1 MAVYSYQL
9 AGGKTRW
16 LYIIDLPPGQ
26 DGKRRQ
32 QKRRGYLTSAAAAK
46 AVSGANT
53 LSYGLSWLL
62 CDSFVLG
69 DEPAEDGAAFGPFVC
84 EVNGGTVRSGGRICN
99 APCGSRPP
107 WPRWSAGP
115 GSASR

>member
-1 MAVYSYQL
+1 MAVCSYQL

-84 EVNGGTVRSGGRICN
+84 EVNGGTVRSGG
-99 APCGSRPP
+99 PHLQRPM
-107 WPRWSAGP
+107 R
-115 GSASR
+115 